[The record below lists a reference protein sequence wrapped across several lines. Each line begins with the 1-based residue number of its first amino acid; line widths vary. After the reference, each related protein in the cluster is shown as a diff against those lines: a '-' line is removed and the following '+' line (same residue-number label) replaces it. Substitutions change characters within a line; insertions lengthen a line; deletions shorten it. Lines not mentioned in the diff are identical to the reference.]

1 MHELSLSIDTIDLI
15 VNQTKHHQFNKV
27 KAMTLSIGALSCIE
41 PDALITGLTFA
52 SRGTVAEGA
61 KINIEIIPAT
71 ATCMNC
77 YQMVSVS
84 SHLDSCQYCHSNQL
98 RIESG
103 EELKIK
109 NIEVN

>member
-15 VNQTKHHQFNKV
+15 VNQTRTHQFNKV

-41 PDALITGLTFA
+41 PEALTTGLTFA

-61 KINIEIIPAT
+61 KINIEIVPAI
-71 ATCMNC
+71 ATCMHC
-77 YQMVSVS
+77 HQQVAVH
-84 SHLDSCQYCHSNQL
+84 SHLDRCPYCHSDEL

-103 EELKIK
+103 EEMKVK